1 MLNESIILKFGNRLP
16 ELLLRVHHDR
26 AVPSNGLLDRLAR
39 HQQESNPLVPC
50 LHHDL
55 VSAVEEYQR
64 MIADV
69 VHRPAIGF
77 RDMLSQYRA
86 RIRGVAERAG
96 AREHVGKRVTR
107 SVDVEPFPL
116 TSRHKNVEVIRI
128 GSYSFHRPLFAPEFT
143 THDSHASAVVVSHL
157 GYRARRNILVA
168 RIGHLQRRG
177 QVGPE
182 LEAVHPAMR
191 ISLRHLLVENAAA
204 GSHPLN
210 VTGGDFSIVAHALA
224 GVDPARAPAAA
235 SLASATP
242 A

>member
-1 MLNESIILKFGNRLP
+1 MLNESVILKFGNRLP

-86 RIRGVAERAG
+86 RIRGVSKHAG

-107 SVDVEPFPL
+107 SVDFEPFPL
-116 TSRHKNVEVIRI
+116 ARRPKNVEVIRI
-128 GSYSFHRPLFAPEFT
+128 GSYSFHPPLCAPTFT
-143 THDSHASAVVVSHL
+143 PEDSAANDLLGTH
-157 GYRARRNILVA
+157 
-168 RIGHLQRRG
+168 
-177 QVGPE
+177 
-182 LEAVHPAMR
+182 
-191 ISLRHLLVENAAA
+191 
-204 GSHPLN
+204 
-210 VTGGDFSIVAHALA
+210 
-224 GVDPARAPAAA
+224 
-235 SLASATP
+235 
-242 A
+242 

>member
-1 MLNESIILKFGNRLP
+1 MLNESVILKFGNCLP

-26 AVPSNGLLDRLAR
+26 AVPSDGLLDRLAR

-64 MIADV
+64 MIPDV
-69 VHRPAIGF
+69 VHWPAIGF

-107 SVDVEPFPL
+107 SVDFEPFPL
-116 TSRHKNVEVIRI
+116 TRRHKNVEVIRI

-143 THDSHASAVVVSHL
+143 TDDSHASAVVVSHL

-168 RIGHLQRRG
+168 LIGHLQWASNY
-177 QVGPE
+177 GPT
-182 LEAVHPAMR
+182 
-191 ISLRHLLVENAAA
+191 AACRA
-204 GSHPLN
+204 YLPYATTGSVCHRQQSP
-210 VTGGDFSIVAHALA
+210 I
-224 GVDPARAPAAA
+224 
-235 SLASATP
+235 
-242 A
+242 